1 MSISNITSSIA
12 ATTGYSGYTS
22 TAKAKTEKEDTKEK
36 ISEGAVYEKS
46 SEEKTDS
53 AKSTYTKESV
63 DRSALIEKMK
73 ADTDSR
79 VAQLKSIVEKIIS
92 GQGNTLAKAD
102 DMWKFLAN
110 GDFTVD
116 EATKKQAQA
125 DIAED
130 GYWGADKTSDRI
142 LDFAKALSGGD
153 KDKADELLDAF
164 KKGYEEATKTWG
176 KELPSLS
183 KDTYDLV
190 EKKFEAWKNETE

>member
-1 MSISNITSSIA
+1 MSISNITSNVA
-12 ATTGYSGYTS
+12 ATSGYNRYTG
-22 TAKAKTEKEDTKEK
+22 TAKATTAKETEKIE
-36 ISEGAVYEKS
+36 EGAVYEKS
-46 SEEKTDS
+46 SEEKTDK
-53 AKSTYTKESV
+53 AKATYTKESV

-79 VAQLKSIVEKIIS
+79 VAQLKSLVEKIIS

-102 DMWKFLAN
+102 DMWKFLAS

-130 GYWGADKTSDRI
+130 GYWGAQQTSDRI

-153 KDKADELLDAF
+153 KAKADELLDAF

-183 KDTYDLV
+183 KNTYDLV

>member
-1 MSISNITSSIA
+1 MSISNITSNVA
-12 ATTGYSGYTS
+12 ATTGYNGYTG
-22 TAKAKTEKEDTKEK
+22 TAKVREEKPKEQ

-46 SEEKTDS
+46 SEEKTD
-53 AKSTYTKESV
+53 KTKQTYTKDSI
-63 DRSALIEKMK
+63 DRNALIEKMK

-79 VAQLKSIVEKIIS
+79 VAQLKSLVEKIIS

-130 GYWGADKTSDRI
+130 GYWGAEKTSDRI

-153 KDKADELLDAF
+153 KAKADELLDAF
-164 KKGYEEATKTWG
+164 KKGYEEATKAWG

-183 KDTYDLV
+183 KNTYDLV
-190 EKKFEAWKNETE
+190 EKKFEAWKNEEQ